1 MKINKKGLKYFMS
14 IICGRTDCM
23 HNCSGATCELKH
35 IAIARDLTCQ
45 HFALTSDKEF
55 IALEEKSQKIM
66 NALKLDS
73 NMASSCEN
81 DIADHDIENN
91 STIIQTQS
99 HSVE

>member
-1 MKINKKGLKYFMS
+1 MS

-45 HFALTSDKEF
+45 HFALTSDKDF
-55 IALEEKSQKIM
+55 ITLEEKSQKIM
-66 NALKLDS
+66 SALKLDS
-73 NMASSCEN
+73 NMTSCCEN
-81 DIADHDIENN
+81 DNADYAIENN
-91 STIIQTQS
+91 SSVIQTQD